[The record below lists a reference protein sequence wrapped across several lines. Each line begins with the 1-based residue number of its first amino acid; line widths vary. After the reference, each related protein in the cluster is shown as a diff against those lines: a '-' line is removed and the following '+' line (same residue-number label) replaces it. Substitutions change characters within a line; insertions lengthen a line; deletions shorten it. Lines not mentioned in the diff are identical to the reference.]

1 MDDAQ
6 IKELK
11 PAVKRAAHQ
20 AYFNWGDLEADEVE
34 QELWKFILERPSA
47 QDYLINGNKAQRHK
61 ALTVQAN
68 HICSQ
73 ERIDYERFSG
83 NWRYSPRE
91 AKSLMLR
98 VYGPSSE
105 DHEVSVE
112 EKLDL
117 DVALERMAVFNEK
130 YRKVLEDFFVNGTY
144 DRKLEKDKRRLQ
156 RAIETLAQTMNTSRN
171 VRFDQYEKENQ
182 NV

>member
-1 MDDAQ
+1 MDDVQ
-6 IKELK
+6 IKDLK
-11 PAVKRAAHQ
+11 PAVKRAARQ

-47 QDYLINGNKAQRHK
+47 QEYLINGNKAQRHK
-61 ALTVQAN
+61 ALTMQAN

-83 NWRYSPRE
+83 NWRYSSRE

-98 VYGPSSE
+98 VYGPSSG
-105 DHEVSVE
+105 DYKVSVE
-112 EKLDL
+112 EKMDL
-117 DVALERMAVFNEK
+117 DVALERMAVSNEK
-130 YRKVLEDFFVNGTY
+130 YYKVLEDFFVHGTY
-144 DRKLEKDKRRLQ
+144 ERKLEKDKRRLQ

-171 VRFDQYEKENQ
+171 IRFDQYEKETQ

>member
-1 MDDAQ
+1 MDDVH
-6 IKELK
+6 IKNLK
-11 PAVKRAAHQ
+11 PAVKRAASQ
-20 AYFNWGDLEADEVE
+20 AYFNWGNLEVDEVQ

-47 QDYLINGNKAQRHK
+47 QEYLINGNTAQRHK
-61 ALTVQAN
+61 ALLVQAN

-73 ERIDYERFSG
+73 ERIDYDRFSG

-98 VYGPSSE
+98 VFGPSSE
-105 DHEVSVE
+105 DHEVPIE
-112 EKLDL
+112 EKMDL

-130 YRKVLEDFFVNGTY
+130 YRKVLEDFFVHGTY

-171 VRFDQYEKENQ
+171 VRFDKYEKENQ
-182 NV
+182 IV